1 MRAHDGLDACE
12 YNPKRALES
21 SLKVNLTM
29 FYRGN
34 GLPGKVAFN
43 LTLQGIYSDTTK
55 FRFHNTKFD
64 GCDLCRQVHLNNV
77 ALPHKGQLHWNC
89 TFFEEPYYTNSNI
102 ELVVMD
108 GRGGGNQYLFRV
120 PEGVRTNGRSNE
132 TTWQLYMLLHLSD
145 VERENRLHVSL
156 QLAPFGGINYTVA
169 LMKCTSGAESGCPEN
184 GTVVERK
191 FLAGPV
197 EAPTVATQE
206 AVDFPVTE
214 IGMYVV
220 TAQIISP
227 RCNDCTFLSVSPPFA
242 LEANK
247 LVPKVIGGAAALV
260 LLVVALSGTCILCAR
275 HHKELKLELARRPVK
290 VLLVYLADTHA
301 YLEFVKELASFLA
314 DNCHVQVFMVDTHAR
329 KKSPYRWTTEHIA
342 KSDRILFLLPADLH
356 GHSITPIIN
365 QWDHALNHF
374 TSSVRNRPCA
384 ATIVLPFSDEIPCQI
399 FDLRRFRLLR
409 DLPSMVTWT
418 HHGAVTPNYYIMW
431 RLHLNSLTSNLA
443 RVKSRML
450 QAMEDYRGRTTRV
463 TDRDA
468 SSSSAIN
475 LLLRHGESTRT
486 SISEDPILPATN
498 GLQGKQLPT
507 EGCEDLE
514 PGGEFDLMIS
524 SAEDLVGSRNRDVR
538 VSSLASASEDNHDDN
553 LPDSVFM

>member
-1 MRAHDGLDACE
+1 MLYFSEVILIILLMLKARGVHGISNKCGRTQVCREYDCTHQLQAAEMGQSCEMRFPDRLDECE
-12 YNPKRALES
+12 YNPQMALES
-21 SLKVNLTM
+21 SLRVNLTM

-43 LTLQGIYSDTTK
+43 LTLQGIYTDTATK

-64 GCDLCRQVHLNNV
+64 ECDLCRQVRLNNV

-89 TFFEEPYYTNSNI
+89 TFFEEPFYTNSNI

-108 GRGGGNQYLFRV
+108 GRGGGNQYFFRV
-120 PEGVRTNGRSNE
+120 PEG
-132 TTWQLYMLLHLSD
+132 
-145 VERENRLHVSL
+145 
-156 QLAPFGGINYTVA
+156 
-169 LMKCTSGAESGCPEN
+169 
-184 GTVVERK
+184 
-191 FLAGPV
+191 
-197 EAPTVATQE
+197 
-206 AVDFPVTE
+206 
-214 IGMYVV
+214 
-220 TAQIISP
+220 
-227 RCNDCTFLSVSPPFA
+227 A

-247 LVPKVIGGAAALV
+247 LVPRVVGGAAALV

-275 HHKELKLELARRPVK
+275 HHREMKLKLARHPVK

-314 DNCHVQVFMVDTHAR
+314 DNCYVQVFMVDSHAG

-342 KSDRILFLLPADLH
+342 KADRILFMLPADLH

-384 ATIVLPFSDEIPCQI
+384 ATVVLPFSDEIPYQI

-409 DLPSMVTWT
+409 DLPSIVTWT

-431 RLHLNSLTSNLA
+431 RVHLNSLSSSLA
-443 RVKSRML
+443 RIKARMR
-450 QAMEDYRGRTTRV
+450 QAMEVHRERITRV
-463 TDRDA
+463 TDPDA
-468 SSSSAIN
+468 SGSSAIN
-475 LLLRHGESTRT
+475 LPLRNGESTRT
-486 SISEDPILPATN
+486 TSSEDLTLLASN
-498 GLQGKQLPT
+498 GLQGKQFPA
-507 EGCEDLE
+507 EGCKDLK

-524 SAEDLVGSRNRDVR
+524 SAEDLVGSRNRGVR
-538 VSSLASASEDNHDDN
+538 VSSLASASENNHDDK

>member
-1 MRAHDGLDACE
+1 MLCFSEVILLILLILKARGVHGISNKCGSTKVCREYDCTHQLQAAEKGQSCEMRFPDSLDECE

-21 SLKVNLTM
+21 SLRVNLTM

-43 LTLQGIYSDTTK
+43 LTLQGIYSNTTK

-64 GCDLCRQVHLNNV
+64 ECDLCRQVHLNNV
-77 ALPHKGQLHWNC
+77 DLPHKGQLHWNC
-89 TFFEEPYYTNSNI
+89 TFFEEPFYTNSNI
-102 ELVVMD
+102 ELAVMD
-108 GRGGGNQYLFRV
+108 GRGGGNQYSFRV
-120 PEGVRTNGRSNE
+120 PEG
-132 TTWQLYMLLHLSD
+132 
-145 VERENRLHVSL
+145 
-156 QLAPFGGINYTVA
+156 
-169 LMKCTSGAESGCPEN
+169 
-184 GTVVERK
+184 
-191 FLAGPV
+191 
-197 EAPTVATQE
+197 
-206 AVDFPVTE
+206 
-214 IGMYVV
+214 
-220 TAQIISP
+220 
-227 RCNDCTFLSVSPPFA
+227 A

-247 LVPKVIGGAAALV
+247 LVPKVFGGAAALV

-275 HHKELKLELARRPVK
+275 HHRELKLELARRPVK
-290 VLLVYLADTHA
+290 VLLLYLADTHA

-314 DNCHVQVFMVDTHAR
+314 DNCYVQVFMVDTHAR

-384 ATIVLPFSDEIPCQI
+384 ATVVLPFSDEIPCQI

-431 RLHLNSLTSNLA
+431 RLHLNSLTPSLA

-450 QAMEDYRGRTTRV
+450 QAMEEHRERKTRV

-468 SSSSAIN
+468 SGSSAIN

-486 SISEDPILPATN
+486 STSEDPTLLATN

-507 EGCEDLE
+507 EGCDDLK